1 MMFHWAWS
9 WLTYKRGSR
18 LITGSVGELPP
29 VRTIAADGTVALPP
43 AGQQVALSEE
53 SIRN

>member
-18 LITGSVGELPP
+18 LITGDVPQLPP
-29 VRTIAADGTVALPP
+29 VKSIAPDGTVALPR
-43 AGQQVALSEE
+43 AGEAIALPE
-53 SIRN
+53 SPPP